1 MDSAWMETH
10 AMDLFL
16 TGRGELEDIALIL
29 SGFRQKRYAPN
40 SVSPLAKRRTAVR
53 AKWRWLSLGQPDYD
67 GYSIDAE
74 VK

>member
-1 MDSAWMETH
+1 
-10 AMDLFL
+10 MDLFL
-16 TGRGELEDIALIL
+16 IPPRAGEIRRYRSNFIRFPA
-29 SGFRQKRYAPN
+29 KRYAPN